1 MTWQVYPSGEIVTYV
16 PAGDRYDSMTYH
28 RCGRSGLML
37 PPISLGL
44 WHNFGD
50 DRPIETQR
58 AILRRAFDLGV
69 THFDLANNYGPP
81 YGSAEINFGR
91 LMREDFRPYRD
102 ELIISTKAG
111 YDMWPGPYGDHGSR
125 KYLLASLDQ
134 SLQRMGL
141 DYVDIF
147 YSHRFDPDTPL
158 EETLGAVDTAVRQG
172 KALYAGIS
180 SYSGAR
186 TEEAARILRE
196 MGTPLLIHQP
206 SYSLLNRWVES
217 ELLDVLGREKV
228 GCIVFSPLGQGMLTD
243 KYLNGI
249 PEDSRAAKDG
259 FLKQSFLNDENL
271 ARIRG
276 LNEIAQRRGQSLAQM
291 AIAWVLRDERITTAL
306 IGASSVGQL
315 EDSLGALNKL
325 DFSEDELAEID
336 RYAVDAGIN
345 IWEQS
350 SAN

>member
-1 MTWQVYPSGEIVTYV
+1 
-16 PAGDRYDSMTYH
+16 
-28 RCGRSGLML
+28 
-37 PPISLGL
+37 
-44 WHNFGD
+44 
-50 DRPIETQR
+50 
-58 AILRRAFDLGV
+58 
-69 THFDLANNYGPP
+69 
-81 YGSAEINFGR
+81 
-91 LMREDFRPYRD
+91 
-102 ELIISTKAG
+102 
-111 YDMWPGPYGDHGSR
+111 
-125 KYLLASLDQ
+125 
-134 SLQRMGL
+134 
-141 DYVDIF
+141 
-147 YSHRFDPDTPL
+147 
-158 EETLGAVDTAVRQG
+158 VRQG

-180 SYSGAR
+180 SYSGPR
-186 TEEAARILRE
+186 TEDAIRILRE

-243 KYLNGI
+243 RYLNGI

-291 AIAWVLRDERITTAL
+291 AIAWVLRDERITSAL
-306 IGASSVGQL
+306 IGASSVRQL
-315 EDSLGALNKL
+315 EDSLGALDKL

-350 SAN
+350 SAH